1 MTLRSV
7 AGPALRSATK
17 ATAAAVDTARPPAT
31 GITILIYHR
40 IGSGTGGQMDIH
52 VGEFDRQIEWLRSTQ
67 RVLTLDRAVE
77 ELRGVEPVQPGVVV
91 TFDDG
96 TVDWVDRALP
106 VLDRHGVPATFY
118 VATDFVEQRRAFPAD
133 GTPIS
138 WAGLKELA
146 TSSLVTLGSH
156 THRHTLM
163 DRVPVPDIA
172 EELDRSIQLIG
183 ERVGIDAEHFCYPKA
198 LLGSPPAQAAIR
210 ERFRSA
216 TLAGTR
222 ANQLGADPYRLARS
236 PIQAA
241 DGQRWF
247 RRKAVGGLG
256 FEDRVRDGLNALRY
270 RGATE

>member
-1 MTLRSV
+1 MSLRSA
-7 AGPALRSATK
+7 AGPELRSATK
-17 ATAAAVDTARPPAT
+17 ATAAAVDLARPPAA

-40 IGSGTGGQMDIH
+40 VGSGAGGQMDISTS
-52 VGEFDRQIEWLRSTQ
+52 EFDLQIDWLRSTQ
-67 RVLTLDRAVE
+67 RVLTLDRALE
-77 ELRGVEPVQPGVVV
+77 ELRGTEAVEPGVVI

-96 TVDWVDRALP
+96 TADWVEGALP

-118 VATDFVEQRRAFPAD
+118 VATDFVERRREFPGG

-146 TSSLVTLGSH
+146 TSPLVTLGSH
-156 THRHTLM
+156 THHHALM
-163 DRVPVPDIA
+163 DRLPVPDIA
-172 EELDRSIQLIG
+172 DELDRSIQLLG
-183 ERVGIDAEHFCYPKA
+183 DRVGITAEHFCYPKA
-198 LLGSPPAQAAIR
+198 LLGSPPARAAIR

-222 ANQLGADPYRLARS
+222 ANRLGADPYRLARS

-247 RRKAVGGLG
+247 RHKAVGGLG
-256 FEDRVRDGLNALRY
+256 FEDRVRDGLNELRY

>member
-1 MTLRSV
+1 MSLRSA

-17 ATAAAVDTARPPAT
+17 ATAAAVDLARPPAA

-40 IGSGTGGQMDIH
+40 IGSGAGGQMDITST
-52 VGEFDRQIEWLRSTQ
+52 EFDLQIDWLRSTQ
-67 RVLTLDRAVE
+67 RVLTLDRALE
-77 ELRGVEPVQPGVVV
+77 ELRGTDPVEPGVVV

-96 TVDWVDRALP
+96 TADWVDRALP

-118 VATDFVEQRRAFPAD
+118 VATDFVEQRREFPGG

-146 TSSLVTLGSH
+146 TSPLVTLGSH
-156 THRHTLM
+156 THHHALM
-163 DRVPVPDIA
+163 DRLPVPDIA
-172 EELDRSIQLIG
+172 DELDRSIQLLG
-183 ERVGIDAEHFCYPKA
+183 ERVGIQAEHFCYPKA
-198 LLGSPPAQAAIR
+198 LLGSPPAQAAVR

-222 ANQLGADPYRLARS
+222 SNAAGADPYRLARS
-236 PIQAA
+236 PIQAS

-247 RRKAVGGLG
+247 RLKARGGLG
-256 FEDRVRDGLNALRY
+256 TEDRLRERLNSLRY
-270 RGATE
+270 RGASE